1 MGTFPFTIYTLLETV
16 SEFTV
21 KERERKRVGNSMKS
35 VKIKQKI
42 QQKKDHYKKKIK
54 NRISS
59 IIETGNFTKSMKQL
73 EKYKHELGMKLYQN
87 TVLFQW
93 DNEIVVMQD
102 NTVCV
107 EKGKVHTAKYNIEIR
122 QRVYKYLP

>member
-1 MGTFPFTIYTLLETV
+1 MGTCPITIYTLLETV

-54 NRISS
+54 MEASLA
-59 IIETGNFTKSMKQL
+59 FVLKKTK
-73 EKYKHELGMKLYQN
+73 
-87 TVLFQW
+87 F
-93 DNEIVVMQD
+93 
-102 NTVCV
+102 
-107 EKGKVHTAKYNIEIR
+107 
-122 QRVYKYLP
+122 